1 MDEEQLR
8 ERAVAARVARLATVR
23 PNGSPHLVP
32 ITFALDGDELV
43 TAVDD
48 KPKDTRDLQR
58 LANIRHEPRVTVLV
72 DHYAEDWSRLWWV
85 RIDGEARIV
94 DGGDRYDRAIDRLV
108 DRYPAYRRAA
118 PDGPVVVIATTA
130 WAGWSASP

>member
-1 MDEEQLR
+1 MR
-8 ERAVAARVARLATVR
+8 RRVADADVARLATVR
-23 PNGSPHLVP
+23 PDGGPHLVP
-32 ITFALDGDELV
+32 ITFALDGNEVV

-72 DHYAEDWSRLWWV
+72 DRYDEDWSRLWWV
-85 RIDGEARIV
+85 RVDGEARIV
-94 DGGDRYDRAIDRLV
+94 DRGDRYERAIDALV

-118 PDGPVVVIATTA
+118 PDGPVIVIAATV
-130 WAGWSASP
+130 WRGWSASP

>member
-1 MDEEQLR
+1 MR
-8 ERAVAARVARLATVR
+8 RRVADADVARLATVR
-23 PNGSPHLVP
+23 PDGRPHLVP

-58 LANIRHEPRVTVLV
+58 LANIRHEPRATVLV
-72 DHYAEDWSRLWWV
+72 DRYEEDWSRLWWV

-94 DGGDRYDRAIDRLV
+94 EGGDRYDRALDVLAA
-108 DRYPAYRRAA
+108 RYPAYRQAV
-118 PDGPVVVIATTA
+118 PDGPVIVIAATA
-130 WAGWSASP
+130 WNGWSASP